1 MFKSARWRSDKHKI
15 KALFKLQFHATQVP
29 KLGGDGLIIS
39 IIPADIGKVTT
50 RLDKAVIK
58 DGMCSWESPIYETVK
73 FNRDPKS
80 GKIHEKIYHF
90 LVSNGLSKAGL
101 LGEVSID
108 LADYAEATKNSSVA
122 LPLKNSNYDAIL
134 YVSIQR
140 VQENVDRREVEQI
153 EDEKIKPQDRSL
165 KNQLSNGDSDGSFQS
180 NSTEDGHL
188 KKTTTLNVE
197 LNVHDQAS
205 SGSDL
210 ALSSSES
217 SSGLDT
223 PREIQNVCVNQ
234 EPREF
239 LLSSTNGLLLQKT
252 LANGSTTIYQDNQ
265 RSPWHWSLTSAHA
278 VTGNSLRDNPQNL
291 EVVIEK
297 LKTELTVLSRQADV
311 SELELQTLRKQIVK
325 ETKRGQDL
333 VKEVSSLKEERD
345 SLKEECEK
353 LKVFHRCT
361 EEAKIRSRLQ
371 YESGDPQVLLEEIR
385 QELFYEK
392 DLNANLR
399 LQLQKTQES
408 NNELILAV
416 RDLDELLEQKNR
428 EMSTLSS
435 KGVACEK
442 TVGPQESISKHKM
455 DYDDDNDEEQ
465 KALEEIVKEHS
476 DAKQSYMLEQKVM
489 DLESELEIYRR
500 DKDELEMHMEQLALD
515 YEILKQEHHDMS
527 YKLEQSELQEQ
538 LKMQYEWPASYATIG
553 ELETQIESLE
563 KELEKQSKEFSESLV
578 TINKLENHVKSLEE
592 ELEMQA
598 LGFEADLEALT
609 QAKVEQEQKAIR
621 AEETL
626 RKTRWQNASTAE
638 KLQEEF
644 KRLSTQMASTFDA
657 NEKLAMKAMTEA
669 GELRLQ
675 KCGLE
680 KMLWKAH
687 EELQSARDDYE
698 AKLQEL
704 SSQLVSMNS
713 RIDQMGLEIEDKS
726 KLIEHHI
733 KQKEEI
739 HGTYSKES
747 LMLKAEIEKLRA
759 DINHLSEHAQHH
771 QNLRE
776 EMDQMRTLIEE
787 KETMIQ
793 RGHAKQVELE
803 RLIASMR
810 KEAEKRLEEL
820 NSTNCIKDEESLIG
834 SLPSELETLRA
845 EYNNLKSSSYEDE
858 LEKEKLRKQAFQLT
872 SELKKK
878 EDAIHNFEKKLKD
891 HNGRSTVSEGTK
903 MNSRNTKPALN
914 PHETKEV
921 ANLREKIKLLEGRI
935 KQKESALETSTNS
948 FLEKEEE
955 LQNKIEELE
964 GRVEELSQKSQSFS
978 QCGCHKANKDEGNM
992 YGDGCMC
999 GESSIINAAEQLSSS
1014 LGTPS
1019 QNGTVIS
1026 LTKSDTNLSE
1036 EELKATTHAT
1046 LQSKPDELL
1055 TEMESL
1061 KEQNKAME
1069 DELKE
1074 MQERY
1079 SEISLKF
1086 AEVEGE
1092 RQKLVM
1098 ALRNL
1103 KNAKKSQQLFLKH

>member
-1 MFKSARWRSDKHKI
+1 MFTSARWRSERHKI
-15 KALFKLQFHATQVP
+15 KAAFKLQFRASQVP

-58 DGMCSWESPIYETVK
+58 DGMYSWESPVYETVK

-80 GKIHEKIYHF
+80 GKIREKIYLF
-90 LVSNGLSKAGL
+90 LVSNGLSKTGQ

-108 LADYAEATKNSSVA
+108 LADYAEATRISSAA
-122 LPLKNSNYDAIL
+122 LPLKNSNCDAIL

-140 VQENVDRREVEQI
+140 IQENVDRRETEPI
-153 EDEKIKPQDRSL
+153 EGEKIKPQDRSL
-165 KNQLSNGDSDGSFQS
+165 KSQLSNGDSDGSFQS

-188 KKTTTLNVE
+188 NKATSLNVE
-197 LNVHDQAS
+197 LNVHDRAS

-223 PREIQNVCVNQ
+223 PREIQNGCVNQ
-234 EPREF
+234 EPTSF
-239 LLSSTNGLLLQKT
+239 LSSFSNGPLPQKT
-252 LANGSTTIYQDNQ
+252 LANGPTTIYQENQ
-265 RSPWHWSLTSAHA
+265 RSPWHWSLSSGHA
-278 VTGNSLRDNPQNL
+278 VTANSLRDSPQDL

-297 LKTELTVLSRQADV
+297 LKTKLAVLSRQAEISD
-311 SELELQTLRKQIVK
+311 LELQTLRKQIVK
-325 ETKRGQDL
+325 ESKRGQDL
-333 VKEVSSLKEERD
+333 AKEVSSLKEERD

-353 LKVFHRCT
+353 LKVFRRRT
-361 EEAKIRSRLQ
+361 EEAKVRNRLQ
-371 YESGDPQVLLEEIR
+371 YESGDPQALLEEIR
-385 QELFYEK
+385 QELIYEK

-428 EMSTLSS
+428 EMSNLSS
-435 KGVACEK
+435 KGVVCEN
-442 TVGPQESISKHKM
+442 TVLPQESISKHKM
-455 DYDDDNDEEQ
+455 DDDEEDNDEEQ
-465 KALEEIVKEHS
+465 KALEEIVREHS
-476 DAKQSYMLEQKVM
+476 DAKQLYMFEQKIM
-489 DLESELEIYRR
+489 DLQSELEIYKR

-515 YEILKQEHHDMS
+515 YEILKQEHRDMS

-538 LKMQYEWPASYATIG
+538 LKMQYECSASYATIG

-563 KELEKQSKEFSESLV
+563 KELEKQSKEYSDSLV
-578 TINKLENHVKSLEE
+578 TINELENHVKSLEE
-592 ELEMQA
+592 ELEKQA

-609 QAKVEQEQKAIR
+609 QAKVEQEQRAIR

-626 RKTRWQNASTAE
+626 RKTRWKNACTAE

-644 KRLSTQMASTFDA
+644 KRLSTEMASTFDA

-669 GELRLQ
+669 GELQLQ
-675 KCGLE
+675 KSGLE
-680 KMLWKAH
+680 EMLRKAH

-704 SSQLVSMNS
+704 SGQLVSSNS
-713 RIDQMGLEIEDKS
+713 RIEQMVLEIEDRS

-739 HGTYSKES
+739 HENYSKEI
-747 LMLKAEIEKLRA
+747 LMLKAEIAKLRA
-759 DINHLSEHAQHH
+759 DINHLSEQAEHH
-771 QNLRE
+771 QNLRA

-787 KETMIQ
+787 KEMMIQ
-793 RGHAKQVELE
+793 RGHLEKVELE
-803 RLIASMR
+803 RVIASMR
-810 KEAEKRLEEL
+810 KEAEKRLEL
-820 NSTNCIKDEESLIG
+820 NSTNSLKNERESLIA
-834 SLPSELETLRA
+834 SLQSELE
-845 EYNNLKSSSYEDE
+845 NLKAQYDNLESSLYEHE
-858 LEKEKLRKQAFQLT
+858 LEKEKLRKQAFQLKC
-872 SELKKK
+872 ELKKK
-878 EDAIHNFEKKLKD
+878 EEAIHNFEKKLKD
-891 HNGRSTVSEGTK
+891 HNGRSTVSEGIK
-903 MNSRNTKPALN
+903 MNSRNTKPALT
-914 PHETKEV
+914 PRETKEV

-935 KQKESALETSTNS
+935 KQKESALEVSTNS
-948 FLEKEEE
+948 FLEKEKE
-955 LQNKIEELE
+955 LQTKIEELE
-964 GRVEELSQKSQSFS
+964 GRVEELGQNRQSFS
-978 QCGCHKANKDEGNM
+978 QCGCHKATKEGEAM
-992 YGDGCMC
+992 YDDGCTC
-999 GESSIINAAEQLSSS
+999 GGSRKSNVAEQWSSS
-1014 LGTPS
+1014 LGTPN
-1019 QNGTVIS
+1019 QNETLIS
-1026 LTKSDTNLSE
+1026 PSKSDTNLSE
-1036 EELKATTHAT
+1036 EELKATANAT
-1046 LQSKPDELL
+1046 FQSEPDELL
-1055 TEMESL
+1055 TEMECL
-1061 KEQNKAME
+1061 KERNKAME

-1098 ALRNL
+1098 TLRNL
-1103 KNAKKSQQLFLKH
+1103 KNAKKSR